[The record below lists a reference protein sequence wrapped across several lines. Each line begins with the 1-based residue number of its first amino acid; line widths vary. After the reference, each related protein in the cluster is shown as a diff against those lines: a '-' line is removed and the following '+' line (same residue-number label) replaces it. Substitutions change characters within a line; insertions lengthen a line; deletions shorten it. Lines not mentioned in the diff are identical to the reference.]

1 MILFLGKSKQSVR
14 FTKLTRFKIVRS
26 VRNNGSDHT
35 KGEQSLS
42 LILLLMIFAVLVRDL
57 SSSER

>member
-14 FTKLTRFKIVRS
+14 FKIVRS
-26 VRNNGSDHT
+26 LRNNGSDHT